1 VEALVGLGPLLADP
15 LKIAGLV
22 ADVGDNG
29 QVNRPEFRPLF
40 ERLAEVAREALM

>member
-1 VEALVGLGPLLADP
+1 MEALTEFIPLLGDP
-15 LKIAGLV
+15 LKVTQLV

-40 ERLAEVAREALM
+40 ERLAEVAREALV